1 MARLPR
7 NAVLT
12 AEGRDVGASRRAC
25 STKFSFRL
33 MTRSSLQGM
42 HPEDHRQ
49 TASKE
54 CDHVQLKDLE
64 VASRVDD
71 RDRSQHHRPAEIGRD
86 EQGDGAGAID

>member
-1 MARLPR
+1 MTYTQLGVGIYQGLPGDDR
-7 NAVLT
+7 VDRCLP
-12 AEGRDVGASRRAC
+12 G
-25 STKFSFRL
+25 
-33 MTRSSLQGM
+33 

-71 RDRSQHHRPAEIGRD
+71 RDRSQDHRPAEIGRD